1 MPIYEF
7 KCNSCGH
14 DFDIVESFQ
23 EHDKHKE
30 KCPKCKSED
39 IERVLSAANVQ
50 TSKKSWALRY
60 TLKYKKNKRPFS

>member
-14 DFDIVESFQ
+14 NFDIIESFQ
-23 EHDKHKE
+23 EHDKHEE

-39 IERVLSAANVQ
+39 IERVLGTVSVQ
-50 TSKKSWALRY
+50 TSKKS
-60 TLKYKKNKRPFS
+60 

>member
-39 IERVLSAANVQ
+39 IKRVLSTVSVQ
-50 TSKKSWALRY
+50 TSKKS
-60 TLKYKKNKRPFS
+60 

>member
-14 DFDIVESFQ
+14 DFDILESFQ

-30 KCPKCKSED
+30 KYPKCKSEE
-39 IERVLSAANVQ
+39 IECVLGTVCVQ
-50 TSKKSWALRY
+50 TSKK
-60 TLKYKKNKRPFS
+60 P